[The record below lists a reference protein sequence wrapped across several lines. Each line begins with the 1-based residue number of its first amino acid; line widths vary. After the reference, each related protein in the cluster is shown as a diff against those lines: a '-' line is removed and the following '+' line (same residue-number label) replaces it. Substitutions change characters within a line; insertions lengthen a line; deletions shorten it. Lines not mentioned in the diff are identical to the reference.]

1 MSFMFRFP
9 DLPINVVKPKEPVEA
24 KIVESKICTLE
35 TSPNFIRHITIDV
48 SGTPLVGQ
56 FKAGQSIGVIAPGVD
71 ADGKPHKVRLYSVS
85 SPSSGENGN
94 PNLVSTTVKRV
105 IDEHWETQEL
115 FTGVCSNYLCSRKAG
130 DTIMVAGPSGK
141 RFILPENKEDCNF
154 VFFATGTGIAPFRG
168 MLIDLFDSGFK
179 GQVALLFGSPYRTDL
194 LYHKWLTELAEKHPN
209 FHYLTAI
216 SREGRR
222 ADGTKT
228 YVQHLILDY
237 KELLQPILAA
247 ENTLIYICG
256 LEGMEAGIYANLA
269 SLGLYEYMRP
279 GRNIQDKPTSEWSWH
294 DFKENVKPSDRTMVE
309 VY

>member
-1 MSFMFRFP
+1 MFNFP

-35 TSPNFIRHITIDV
+35 SSPNFIRHITIDV

-56 FKAGQSIGVIAPGVD
+56 FKAGQSIGIIAPGVD
-71 ADGKPHKVRLYSVS
+71 KDGKPHKVRLYSVS
-85 SPSSGENGN
+85 SPSNGENGN

-105 IDEHWETQEL
+105 LDEDWETQEL
-115 FTGVCSNYLCSRKAG
+115 FTGVCSNYISSRKAG
-130 DTIMVAGPSGK
+130 DTILIAGPSGK
-141 RFILPENKEDCNF
+141 RFILPDNKLDCNY

-168 MLIDLFDSGFK
+168 MLIDLFESGFK
-179 GQVALLFGSPYRTDL
+179 GHVALLFGAAYRTDL
-194 LYHKWLTELAEKHPN
+194 LYYKWLSDLEKQYPN
-209 FHYLTAI
+209 FHYKIAV

-237 KELLQPILAA
+237 KEELSPIFAQ
-247 ENTLIYICG
+247 ENTLMYICG
-256 LEGMEAGIYANLA
+256 LEGMEAGIYSNLA
-269 SLGLYEYMRP
+269 SLGFYSYMKA
-279 GRNIQDKPTSEWSWH
+279 GRNIAEKPATEWTWE
-294 DFKENVKPSDRTMVE
+294 DYKNNVKPSDRTMVE